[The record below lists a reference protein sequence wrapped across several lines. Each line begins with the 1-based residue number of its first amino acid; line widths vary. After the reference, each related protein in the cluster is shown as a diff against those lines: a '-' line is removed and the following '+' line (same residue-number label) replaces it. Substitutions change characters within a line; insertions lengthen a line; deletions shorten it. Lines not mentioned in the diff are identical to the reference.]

1 MKVTSATAVGSAAQA
16 RGSGRA
22 SGGFSLAQADGAAKA
37 ARTEPTQGLTGVGS
51 IDALIALQ
59 ALGDPLERRRRAV
72 GRAGQILDVLDEVK
86 MALIDGGAPASA
98 LQRLTSAIREQRRDT
113 EDPRLETLL
122 DEIETRAAVEMAK
135 LEMLS
140 TAA

>member
-1 MKVTSATAVGSAAQA
+1 MKVTSATAAGGAAQT
-16 RGSGRA
+16 RGTARA
-22 SGGFSLAQADGAAKA
+22 SGGFSLGQTGAAAAA
-37 ARTEPTQGLTGVGS
+37 ARAAPTQGPTGVGS

-98 LQRLTSAIREQRRDT
+98 LQRLTSAIREQRGDT
-113 EDPRLETLL
+113 EDPRLESLL

-135 LEMLS
+135 LEMLAS
-140 TAA
+140 AA